1 MQKYLKILGILFEER
16 DRLEKKRMRINP
28 YKAGSDEKIKKLDVL
43 IKENNQL
50 IDQFEKIVKLFLDSQ
65 DAYTREIIQKH
76 YYEGTRWNAISG
88 NTDVGESTTRMHITR
103 ACDAWDYKK

>member
-50 IDQFEKIVKLFLDSQ
+50 IDQFEKMVKDFLDSQ

-76 YYEGTRWNAISG
+76 YYEGKGWNAIIG
-88 NTDVGESTTRMHITR
+88 NGDVGESTTRMHITR

>member
-50 IDQFEKIVKLFLDSQ
+50 IDQFEKMVKDFLDSQ
-65 DAYTREIIQKH
+65 DAYTREIIHRH
-76 YYEGTRWNAISG
+76 YYEGVAW
-88 NTDVGESTTRMHITR
+88 DVIACNIKAGDSTPRMHITR
-103 ACDAWDYKK
+103 ACEAWDYKK